1 MVAFNIRPRAAGPA
15 ADAPALIGR
24 DSARELAV
32 LLLGIA
38 LLVLGNGLQGTLL
51 GVRATAEGFSQE
63 VIGLIMSAYFAGFV
77 GGSLIGP
84 VLIARA
90 GHIRTFAALA
100 SLASIATLAHVLVID
115 PVSWGLFR
123 AVNGAAYAVLVM
135 VAESWLN
142 ATATRRTRGR
152 VLAIY
157 GLVMLGAWSG
167 SQWLL
172 LSADPLGFE
181 LFCLVSILISASLIP
196 LSLSRAQAPRDPSP
210 ERVSLRRLFAI
221 SPLGVA
227 GCFLA
232 GLALSA
238 FWGLGAVFAQGIG
251 LDDRGTAAFMAATLA
266 GALALQWPVGWLS
279 DRFDRRAVIAAV
291 CLATV
296 VVSLGLFWLAPT
308 DLAVL
313 VPTAFLFG
321 GLGIPV
327 YSLCLAHAN
336 DFIQRDE
343 VVAASSALLLVYGAG
358 SMIGPLLCGMM
369 MGRLGPQALFLFTA
383 LGLLAIVGFALA
395 RMLAR
400 PSVPTARQQPFVAV
414 PRTTHVS
421 SDLDPRGAWPVEDDG
436 EDDAAAVGDQSSG
449 LSATI
454 TPSRSA

>member
-1 MVAFNIRPRAAGPA
+1 MVAFEARPFAADPG
-15 ADAPALIGR
+15 ADAPALGNR
-24 DSARELAV
+24 AAARELPV
-32 LLLGIA
+32 LLFGIA

-63 VIGLIMSAYFAGFV
+63 TIGLIMSAYFAGFV

-84 VLIARA
+84 ALIARA

-100 SLASIATLAHVLVID
+100 SLASIATLAHVLIID
-115 PVSWGLFR
+115 PFSWGVFR
-123 AVNGAAYAVLVM
+123 AANGAAYAGLVM

-152 VLAIY
+152 ILAIY

-172 LSADPLGFE
+172 LIADPNGFA

-196 LSLSRAQAPRDPSP
+196 LSLSRVEAPRDPAP
-210 ERVSLRRLFAI
+210 ERVGLRRLFAI

-232 GLALSA
+232 GLAMSA

-266 GALALQWPVGWLS
+266 GAMALQWPVGWLS
-279 DRFDRRAVIAAV
+279 DRFDRRSVIAAT
-291 CLATV
+291 CLANI
-296 VVSLGLFWLAPT
+296 VVSLALFWLAPT
-308 DLAVL
+308 GLALL
-313 VPTAFLFG
+313 VPAAFLFG

-336 DFIQRDE
+336 DFVARRE
-343 VVAASSALLLVYGAG
+343 VVAASSALLLVYGVG
-358 SMIGPLLCGMM
+358 SMIGPLLCGLM

-383 LGLLAIVGFALA
+383 LGLFAIAAVSVL

-400 PSVPTARQQPFVAV
+400 PSVPPAAQQPFVAV

-421 SDLDPRGAWPVEDDG
+421 SDLDPRGEWPADQADASED
-436 EDDAAAVGDQSSG
+436 GDQTSG
-449 LSATI
+449 FSATI